1 MVEQNKMNVLVTG
14 GLGYIGSH
22 LVSKLSSEMNVHIL
36 DNLNNSEEDTFK
48 KIEKISSCNLN
59 FSNIDLRD
67 SDKVNDLVRKYS
79 INIVFHFAGLKSVNE
94 SFEREKD
101 YFEINVKGT
110 QNLLNSLKIN
120 DDRNFFIFSSSAAVY
135 GNPLKVPI
143 DESHSLNP
151 INPYGKNKKAAEAI
165 LEDFQKDTNI
175 SIACLR
181 YFNPVGSHNTLE
193 LGDNINEE
201 TDGLVSN
208 LLTSII
214 ENKKFNIYGNDYPT
228 EDGTAIRDFIH
239 IDDLIEGHIS
249 AFDYMKNNEN
259 TFEIFNLGTGKG
271 TTILKFIETFKEVNS
286 LNIKTK
292 FCPRRK
298 GDPISSYADASKAHK
313 LLGWYPKRSIEEMC
327 ISTWEY
333 QKKIQNL

>member
-1 MVEQNKMNVLVTG
+1 M
-14 GLGYIGSH
+14 
-22 LVSKLSSEMNVHIL
+22 
-36 DNLNNSEEDTFK
+36 
-48 KIEKISSCNLN
+48 
-59 FSNIDLRD
+59 
-67 SDKVNDLVRKYS
+67 
-79 INIVFHFAGLKSVNE
+79 
-94 SFEREKD
+94 
-101 YFEINVKGT
+101 
-110 QNLLNSLKIN
+110 
-120 DDRNFFIFSSSAAVY
+120 
-135 GNPLKVPI
+135 
-143 DESHSLNP
+143 
-151 INPYGKNKKAAEAI
+151 
-165 LEDFQKDTNI
+165 
-175 SIACLR
+175 R

-271 TTILKFIETFKEVNS
+271 TTIQKFIETFKEVNS

-298 GDPISSYADASKAHK
+298 GDPISSYADASKAYK
-313 LLGWYPKRSIEEMC
+313 LLGWYPQRSIEEMC
-327 ISTWEY
+327 RSTWEY

>member
-1 MVEQNKMNVLVTG
+1 MVDQNKMNVLVTG

-48 KIEKISSCNLN
+48 KIEKISACNLN

-67 SDKVNDLVRKYS
+67 SDKVNELVRKYS

-94 SFEREKD
+94 SFEKEKD
-101 YFEINVKGT
+101 YFEINVEGT

-151 INPYGKNKKAAEAI
+151 MNPYGKTKKAAEAI
-165 LEDFQKDTNI
+165 LEDFQKDKNI
-175 SIACLR
+175 SVACLR
-181 YFNPVGSHNTLE
+181 YFNPIGSHNTLD
-193 LGDNINEE
+193 LGDNINKEM
-201 TDGLVSN
+201 DGLVSN

-249 AFDYMKNNEN
+249 ALDYMKNNEN

-271 TTILKFIETFKEVNS
+271 TTIQKFIETFKYKS
-286 LNIKTK
+286 KRT
-292 FCPRRK
+292 FFR
-298 GDPISSYADASKAHK
+298 YQDAK
-313 LLGWYPKRSIEEMC
+313 KR
-327 ISTWEY
+327 
-333 QKKIQNL
+333 